1 MLNNC
6 CLNLNGVVS
15 SSPLMGLL
23 RLNIKSSDLLNKYAA
38 CENSSEVV
46 RVQNEWIKDIE
57 EEYVQAREN
66 NVDLLV
72 RNPNHTF
79 LDDNDSDSDNSS
91 VKSLDQPIVD
101 DLSENSELKIT
112 KE

>member
-1 MLNNC
+1 
-6 CLNLNGVVS
+6 
-15 SSPLMGLL
+15 
-23 RLNIKSSDLLNKYAA
+23 
-38 CENSSEVV
+38 
-46 RVQNEWIKDIE
+46 IE
-57 EEYVQAREN
+57 EEYVQARESD